1 MFIDEAKIFIRAGKG
16 GDGAVSFRR
25 EKYVANG
32 GPDGGDG
39 GNGGNIVFLADENVR
54 TLADFRYK
62 KKYIGNDG
70 ESGGKRNCSGK
81 YGEDTI
87 IRVPMGTL
95 IREADTDSILADLSM
110 PKQIF
115 IAAKGGKGG
124 AGNQHFAKA
133 TRQIPTFAKSGTDG
147 ESRYVKLELKLLAE
161 VGLLGFPNVGK
172 STLLSRVSSAR
183 PKIANYHFT
192 TLTPNLGVVKIDRDF
207 EFVIADIPGLIEGA
221 HAGTG
226 LGHDFLRHIERTK
239 LLIHVVDISESEGRD
254 PIADFDKINNE
265 LKLFKPELMD
275 RPQLVAANKA
285 DVASNPETVEKF
297 TVEMKKRGYE
307 VFVISAVTG
316 TGLQELIYRT
326 AELVRELP
334 DTEIFEVTDN
344 YKEYVVRDD
353 GGFEIEKVEDYYVV
367 SGNAVEKLMG
377 SVNLDDY
384 ESLGYFQRRLRN
396 LGVIEALEK
405 KGVQEGDTVCIG
417 DFEFNYMK

>member
-1 MFIDEAKIFIRAGKG
+1 MFIDEARIFIKAGKG
-16 GDGAVSFRR
+16 GNGAVSFRR

-70 ESGGKRNCSGK
+70 ENGGKRNCSGK

-87 IRVPMGTL
+87 IHVPMGTL
-95 IREADTDSILADLSM
+95 IRDAGTDKIIVDLSR
-110 PKQIF
+110 PRQKF

-133 TRQIPTFAKSGTDG
+133 TRQIPTFAKAGTEG
-147 ESRYVKLELKLLAE
+147 ESLYVKLELKLLAE
-161 VGLLGFPNVGK
+161 VGLIGFPNVGK
-172 STLLSRVSSAR
+172 STLLSRVSSAK

-239 LLIHVVDISESEGRD
+239 LLIHVVDISETEGRD

-265 LKLFKPELMD
+265 LKLFKPELVE

-285 DVASNPETVEKF
+285 DVAINPETIEKF
-297 TVEMKKRGYE
+297 TEKIKKRGHE

-326 AELVRELP
+326 AELVKELP
-334 DTEIFEVTDN
+334 ETEIFEGTND
-344 YKEYVVRDD
+344 YKEYIVREDHD
-353 GGFEIEKVEDYYVV
+353 FKIEKVEEYFVV
-367 SGNAVEKLMG
+367 SGDTVEKLIG
-377 SVNLDDY
+377 SVNLDDF
-384 ESLGYFQRRLRN
+384 ESLGYFQRRLRT
-396 LGVIEALEK
+396 LGIIDALEK
-405 KGVQEGDTVCIG
+405 EGIREGDTVCIG
-417 DFEFNYMK
+417 SFEFNYMK